1 MIASEVRSKSRQRV
15 TVVSWAVVAL
25 LTLVLAVPAAQAA
38 SNSGYGG
45 SGGTL
50 GEGTTG
56 GGGGAPEAQL
66 VSSGES
72 SASGQAETL
81 AFTGHNLLLAVAVG
95 AAAIGAGFGVNLV
108 ARRSAG
114 S

>member
-1 MIASEVRSKSRQRV
+1 MIASEVRSKSRRRV

-25 LTLVLAVPAAQAA
+25 LALVLVVPAAQAA

-45 SGGTL
+45 GGTL
-50 GEGTTG
+50 GEGAG
-56 GGGGAPEAQL
+56 GGGGGSPEAQL
-66 VSSGES
+66 VSTGES
-72 SASGQAETL
+72 NASEQAETL
-81 AFTGHNLLLAVAVG
+81 AFTGHNLILAIAVG

>member
-1 MIASEVRSKSRQRV
+1 MIASEVRSMSRRRE

-25 LTLVLAVPAAQAA
+25 LALVLVVPAAQAA
-38 SNSGYGG
+38 GNSGYGG

-50 GEGTTG
+50 GEGAAG
-56 GGGGAPEAQL
+56 GGGSPEAQL

-72 SASGQAETL
+72 NVSEQAETL